1 MKKTYLAFCAAALSV
16 SMMAASC
23 ANDPNPAQEDA
34 VEVAEDRNDAKF
46 DDTRMEDPSEWIA
59 KAAEGGMMEVEFG
72 KLAQTN
78 AANPKVRELGKM
90 MEQDHSKANE
100 ELKAIAMQKNVTLP
114 TAMSDEHQNKYKDL
128 SVKKGADF
136 DKAYTE
142 MMVDDHKDD
151 IDRYQEQAK
160 DGKDMELKTF
170 AAGKVPILQG
180 HLQMAE
186 EAHNLVK

>member
-1 MKKTYLAFCAAALSV
+1 MKKTQLALCAALSF
-16 SMMAASC
+16 SLFATSC
-23 ANDPNPAQEDA
+23 ANDPNPNKEDA
-34 VEVAEDRNDAKF
+34 VKVAEDHNEAKF
-46 DDTRMEDPSEWIA
+46 DDTRMEDPSEWIT

-72 KLAQTN
+72 KLAQIN

-100 ELKAIAMQKNVTLP
+100 ELKAIAMTKNVTLP
-114 TAMSDEHQNKYKDL
+114 TAMSDAHQNKYKDL
-128 SVKKGADF
+128 SEKKGADF

-142 MMVDDHKDD
+142 LMVDDHKSD
-151 IDRYQEQAK
+151 IDMYQDQAK

-170 AAGKVPILQG
+170 AAGKVPTLQG